1 MSKAGRALR
10 SASFGGTLQV
20 EGLAQLQR
28 DLNKVNKTA
37 KKEVRDGLKEV
48 GDIVARNAQFIAAA
62 NGLRGRTG
70 DLIKK
75 IKPTVRQQG
84 VFVEAKAKRKS
95 PKYPGG
101 YRYPG
106 IYEFDPRRARPFLW
120 PAAETSE
127 AQVERAM
134 DRWLDTFLSKN
145 DL

>member
-1 MSKAGRALR
+1 MR
-10 SASFGGTLQV
+10 S
-20 EGLAQLQR
+20 
-28 DLNKVNKTA
+28 TA

-106 IYEFDPRRARPFLW
+106 IYEFDPRRARPFLF
-120 PAAETSE
+120 PAAEASE
-127 AQVERAM
+127 AQIERAM
-134 DRWLDTFLSKN
+134 SYWLDTFLSKN